1 VRALFIVLIIL
12 LCSCSTN
19 SKQVAQHDFGL
30 QSTSSRLNHSEISVT
45 MPQWLWNQCIHYR
58 LLYSSSTQL
67 SCYSLD
73 QWIAPPPELFKQQL
87 ASKISTHHRVI
98 IELGEFEQQFDSP
111 TTARV
116 MMAMRVSVYAPHSEK
131 QLASKDFR
139 FEQVSATPDAA
150 GAVAGFASLT
160 RQATDRIQS
169 WLAGLASTR
178 AN

>member
-1 VRALFIVLIIL
+1 MRALFIVLVIM
-12 LCSCSTN
+12 LCSCSTS

-30 QSTSSRLNHSEISVT
+30 QSTSSTLNHSEISVT

-73 QWIAPPPELFKQQL
+73 QWITPPPELFKQQL
-87 ASKISTHHRVI
+87 VHKISTQHRLI

-116 MMAMRVSVYAPHSEK
+116 MMAMRVTVYAPHSEK

-139 FEQVSATPDAA
+139 LEQASATPDAA
-150 GAVAGFASLT
+150 GAVASFASLT

-169 WLAGLASTR
+169 WLAGLATTR